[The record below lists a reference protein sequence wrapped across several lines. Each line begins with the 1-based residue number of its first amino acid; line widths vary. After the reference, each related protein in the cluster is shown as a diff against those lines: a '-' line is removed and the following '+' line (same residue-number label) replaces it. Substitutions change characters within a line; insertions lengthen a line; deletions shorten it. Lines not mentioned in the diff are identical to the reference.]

1 MTITLFV
8 LDVEDF
14 LPLARVAA
22 KSPDVNVLKRGP
34 YYEVSSNTA
43 FEIDRDATGCRNA
56 VWFSS
61 VAAIRDGYVS
71 RWDKEVLRIEPGN
84 SPDPEA
90 NAAEFA
96 SPRLGKDESHVEALE
111 RDTV

>member
-14 LPLARVAA
+14 RPLARVAA
-22 KSPDVNVLKRGP
+22 KSPDVKVVKRGH
-34 YYEVSSNTA
+34 YYEVSSDKA

-61 VAAIRDGYVS
+61 VAAIRAGHLG

-84 SPDPEA
+84 SPDPGA
-90 NAAEFA
+90 NAAESA
-96 SPRLGKDESHVEALE
+96 LVRLGKDESHVEALE

>member
-8 LDVEDF
+8 LDLEDF
-14 LPLARVAA
+14 RPVAQVAA
-22 KSPDVNVLKRGP
+22 KSPDVNVVKRGP
-34 YYEVSSNTA
+34 YHEVSSDKA
-43 FEIDRDATGCRNA
+43 FKIDRDATGCRNA

-61 VAAIRDGYVS
+61 VAAIRAGHVGC
-71 RWDKEVLRIEPGN
+71 WDKEVLQIEPGN

-90 NAAEFA
+90 NAAESA
-96 SPRLGKDESHVEALE
+96 SLKIGKGESDVEALE